1 MPTPSILEIFSFECP
16 KEKGYE
22 TKKSNFDVRFTH
34 RSSEELLYKEEFTGF
49 I

>member
-1 MPTPSILEIFSFECP
+1 LDGVIHKDSL